1 MKTLND
7 HIVGTLV
14 YNEGVWEK
22 EEEFKSKD
30 YNYNVK
36 IELIDP
42 KEEGITQQQQSYSS
56 FLEKGKNQIDEIL
69 NCYLLNYIWG
79 YEDLCKWM
87 DITED
92 GEFAKKNINTQTIE
106 ECIEFLSLV
115 IDRDGNY
122 GWECSCG
129 WKKDDSI
136 AVLLSELTPL
146 VITRDELRN
155 LHKLNDNSF
164 GILIHDGK
172 KYWTTWD
179 ELPFFDEVVNV
190 RVEVEGSVEEGVNA
204 AQQKTYVDYLL
215 HKSEYLK
222 KLSDYLLPIYLGDKK
237 RADEIIQ
244 SNQPVVVK
252 TVLPKRLVIDK
263 NGGWGWICYTN
274 WDDNYI
280 GVRIEADKMEILTEY
295 QLRNLSQEKTIED
308 EVCGKLYIDPMF
320 GCKTEIVRLL
330 GGIKTTNVAFRL
342 VKGNVTNQ
350 QRASYEKYQ
359 NLDAKFWESIKD
371 EMLEYYLSL
380 YDDLKD
386 YIDIPESLEKDKVTR
401 DSVMS
406 IVTFKELYFSNDG
419 MAGWLCESPTDEED
433 GIAFEFSEGKI
444 NLIPQSEIF

>member
-1 MKTLND
+1 MK
-7 HIVGTLV
+7 
-14 YNEGVWEK
+14 
-22 EEEFKSKD
+22 
-30 YNYNVK
+30 
-36 IELIDP
+36 
-42 KEEGITQQQQSYSS
+42 
-56 FLEKGKNQIDEIL
+56 DEIL
-69 NCYLLNYIWG
+69 GELEFNKYVWVKSLNKSLYGSEIEMRVLVQDENQEGILDVQRKAFQTYMENEERYIKDAPNYILD
-79 YEDLCKWM
+79 YYKWN
-87 DITED
+87 
-92 GEFAKKNINTQTIE
+92 FE
-106 ECIEFLSLV
+106 E
-115 IDRDGNY
+115 IDRVVELEDSDQKDTINEEALFEMCDVNFLFICRDGSF
-122 GWECSCG
+122 GWIIASC
-129 WKKDDSI
+129 WSKEAF
-136 AVLLSELTPL
+136 AVILSEPEPRVLK
-146 VITRDELRN
+146 TRNELRY

-179 ELPFFDEVVNV
+179 ELPFFDEIVNV

>member
-1 MKTLND
+1 MK
-7 HIVGTLV
+7 
-14 YNEGVWEK
+14 
-22 EEEFKSKD
+22 
-30 YNYNVK
+30 
-36 IELIDP
+36 
-42 KEEGITQQQQSYSS
+42 
-56 FLEKGKNQIDEIL
+56 DEIL
-69 NCYLLNYIWG
+69 GELDYNKYVWVRSLNKSLFGSNIVMKVLVQDEDQKGILDVQRKAFQTYMENEERYIKDAPKYILDYYKWNFEEIDRVVIL
-79 YEDLCKWM
+79 EDCDQK
-87 DITED
+87 DTITEKAL
-92 GEFAKKNINTQTIE
+92 FAMCDVN
-106 ECIEFLSLV
+106 FLF
-115 IDRDGNY
+115 ICRDGSF
-122 GWECSCG
+122 GWIIASC
-129 WKKDDSI
+129 WSKEAF
-136 AVLLSELTPL
+136 AVILSEPEPRVLK
-146 VITRDELRN
+146 TRNELRY
-155 LHKLNDNSF
+155 LHKFNDNSF
-164 GILIHDGK
+164 GTLIHDGK